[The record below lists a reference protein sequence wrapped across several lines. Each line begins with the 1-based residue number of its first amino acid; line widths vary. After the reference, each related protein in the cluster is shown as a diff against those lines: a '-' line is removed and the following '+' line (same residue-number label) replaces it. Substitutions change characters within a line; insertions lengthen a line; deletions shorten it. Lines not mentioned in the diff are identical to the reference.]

1 MMYSTARERDG
12 RERRMIQGQSM
23 CTREIEGEREGTK
36 GKGTEKGQEVGE
48 REVKRKNTDILTELG
63 HVKGQP
69 R

>member
-1 MMYSTARERDG
+1 
-12 RERRMIQGQSM
+12 MIQGQSM

-48 REVKRKNTDILTELG
+48 RKVKRKNTDIMTELG
-63 HVKGQP
+63 HVKGQL